1 MKELF
6 ITSVEFFCELKNLKA
21 LKNKIYNKYIQG
33 PYKQET
39 IRRYIHTYIYIYEN
53 ICFEKTRKK

>member
-21 LKNKIYNKYIQG
+21 LKNKIYNKMDDNIY
-33 PYKQET
+33 YQES
-39 IRRYIHTYIYIYEN
+39 
-53 ICFEKTRKK
+53 